1 MAKVYTISAMSKP
14 QSKKGVSH
22 LYRMAFVTP
31 SQMPEEFIAQRVKG
45 TGKPATMPAGMSL
58 VWSIT
63 HDAWRVFN
71 LDGALTLST
80 EEFEVDTIEYVT
92 AKHKA
97 YLETLTPEER
107 VTWGLEKPAA

>member
-1 MAKVYTISAMSKP
+1 MAKLYTISAMSKP
-14 QSKKGVSH
+14 QTKKGVSH
-22 LYRMAFVTP
+22 LYRMMFVTP

-45 TGKPATMPAGMSL
+45 TGKPATLPAGMSL

-80 EEFEVDTIEYVT
+80 EAFEPDTIEYVT
-92 AKHKA
+92 AQHKA
-97 YLETLTPEER
+97 YLDTLSPEDR
-107 VTWGLEKPAA
+107 IVWGLDKPAA